1 MYFQPMNTTSS
12 IQIGTKIER
21 IASDYTGGRKGTVIE
36 IKDGRAR
43 IVWDAGHPRTWI
55 KFAALLVLAAPAA
68 QTVRGEWFKT
78 PGSKRHIAIRVCTNE
93 ASGMTWHEYQK
104 L

>member
-1 MYFQPMNTTSS
+1 MNKTSS

-78 PGSKRHIAIRVCTNE
+78 PGSKRHSAIRVCTNE

-104 L
+104 PCPRT

>member
-1 MYFQPMNTTSS
+1 MTTNQ

-55 KFAALLVLAAPAA
+55 KFAALLVLAQPS
-68 QTVRGEWFKT
+68 QTVRGEWVAT
-78 PGSKRHIAIRVCTNE
+78 PGSKRHSAIRVCTNE
-93 ASGMTWHEYQK
+93 ARGETWHEYQK